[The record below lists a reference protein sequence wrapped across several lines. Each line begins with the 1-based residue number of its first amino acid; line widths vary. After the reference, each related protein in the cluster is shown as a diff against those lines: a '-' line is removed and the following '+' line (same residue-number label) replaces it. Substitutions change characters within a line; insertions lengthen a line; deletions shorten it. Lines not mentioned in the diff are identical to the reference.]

1 MNSLLL
7 AVIGITMMLLG
18 YFVYSKWVAS
28 SVLKLDENYQTPA
41 HSMKDGV
48 DYVPTKP
55 LVLWGHHFTSVAGA
69 APIVGPAIAVI
80 WGWLP
85 AFLWVTLGTIF
96 FAGMHDFGVLWA
108 SARHRGKS
116 IGSLSGRYIGRR
128 GRGLFLVVIFL
139 VLLMVNSAFAVV
151 IANLLTSTPSS
162 VIPTWGAL
170 VVAVLVGQAIY
181 RLNWNL
187 PIVSIVGV
195 VALYSLIML
204 GDMYPV
210 VLPDTVLGMGA
221 KTFWIVVLFL
231 YAGIASMLPVWV
243 LLQPRDYINGLQLFV
258 GLGLLYISVLISR
271 PTIVAPALNSD
282 VPAGTPSIVPLLFV
296 TIACGAVS
304 GFHGMVASGTTSKQ
318 LDKEPHARF
327 VGYFGAVGEGLL
339 SLGAIIATT
348 AGFQSLANWKE
359 IYSAFGEGGVG
370 AFVNGGGTILESAIH
385 IPHSLSTTVLATMA
399 VLFAATTMDTG
410 VRLQRFVVQE
420 VADMW
425 GVKLNPV
432 AATGVVLA
440 ICLGLAF
447 SAGGDGAGGMIIWPL
462 FGTTNQ
468 LMAALSLSIV
478 AVILLRLGRPAL
490 PAIIPF
496 AFILTVA
503 LYALVVQIGTFYGE
517 GNWLLLGLD
526 IIILVAAIV
535 VSIESVRAMVAA
547 KKTPNESEEM
557 MAENIA

>member
-1 MNSLLL
+1 MNSLIL
-7 AVIGITMMLLG
+7 AILGIGMMLLG
-18 YFVYSKWVAS
+18 YFFYSKWVS
-28 SVLKLDENYQTPA
+28 NKVLKLDDNFVTPSHA
-41 HSMKDGV
+41 MKDGV

-85 AFLWVTLGTIF
+85 AFLWVTLGTVF
-96 FAGMHDFGVLWA
+96 FAGMHDLGVLWA
-108 SARHRGKS
+108 SVRHKGKS
-116 IGSLSGRYIGRR
+116 IGSLSDKYIGAR

-151 IANLLTSTPSS
+151 IANLLTSTPSA

-187 PIVSIVGV
+187 PTVSIVGV
-195 VALYSLIML
+195 VALYSLIVL

-210 VLPDTVLGMGA
+210 VLPETIMGMGA

-231 YAGIASMLPVWV
+231 YAGLASMLPVWV
-243 LLQPRDYINGLQLFV
+243 LLQPRDYINGLQLFI
-258 GLGLLYISVLISR
+258 GLGLLYLSVLISR
-271 PTIVAPALNSD
+271 PSIVAPAINND

-304 GFHGMVASGTTSKQ
+304 GFHGMVASGTSSKQ

-348 AGFQSLANWKE
+348 AGFKSLTDWQE

-370 AFVNGGGTILESAIH
+370 AFVNGGGAILEGALH
-385 IPHSLSTTVLATMA
+385 IPHSLSATVLATMA

-420 VADMW
+420 VAEMW
-425 GVKLNPV
+425 GMKLNPA

-440 ICLGLAF
+440 VCLGLAF
-447 SAGGDGAGGMIIWPL
+447 SAGGDGSGGMIIWPL

-478 AVILLRLGRPAL
+478 AVILLRLGRTAVS
-490 PAIIPF
+490 AIIPF

-503 LYALVVQIGTFYGE
+503 LYALIVQMGTFYKD
-517 GNWLLLGLD
+517 GNWLLLGMD
-526 IIILVAAIV
+526 VVILIAAIF
-535 VSIESVRAMVAA
+535 VSIESVRSMIAA
-547 KKTPNESEEM
+547 KKSPNESEEM
-557 MAENIA
+557 MADIDA